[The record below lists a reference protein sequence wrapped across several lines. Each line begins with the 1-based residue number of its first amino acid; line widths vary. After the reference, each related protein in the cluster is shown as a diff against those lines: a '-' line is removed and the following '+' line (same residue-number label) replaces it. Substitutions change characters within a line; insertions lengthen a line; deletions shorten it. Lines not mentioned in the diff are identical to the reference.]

1 MRFINIMWALLGLAS
16 ALFLGIYDIF
26 KKQSLNS
33 NAVMPVLFFSTVA
46 SSILFIPI
54 LIFSHTSPE
63 FVTNI
68 GIFVP
73 KLSTSE
79 HLQVLLKSTIVV
91 SSWVLSFFAL
101 KHLPITIVTP
111 IRATGPLWTLIGA
124 LIIFH
129 EKLNGFQWAGILI
142 TLFFFYLFSTAG
154 KLEGIQFKKNKWVF
168 FIIGATILGAISG
181 LYDKYILLR
190 IDRIAVQCWFSFYQV
205 LVLLPFVLLNEKI
218 RKRKNI
224 RFEWRWTI
232 PFIGIFLVIADYLYF
247 YALSNEDALISV
259 ISALRRGSVLITF
272 LVGGLLFREK
282 NLKKKGLYLLGILAG
297 IVLITL
303 GTLI

>member
-1 MRFINIMWALLGLAS
+1 MWALFGLVS
-16 ALFLGIYDIF
+16 ALFLGFYDIF

-33 NAVMPVLFFSTVA
+33 NAVMPVLFFSTIA
-46 SSILFIPI
+46 SSIIFIPLVI
-54 LIFSHTSPE
+54 LSCTHPE
-63 FVTNI
+63 TISSI
-68 GIFVP
+68 GLFVP
-73 KLSTSE
+73 ELSFGE
-79 HLQVLLKSTIVV
+79 HLQVVLKSCIVV

-124 LIIFH
+124 LIIFK
-129 EKLNGFQWAGILI
+129 EQLNTYQWIGILL

-154 KLEGIQFKKNKWVF
+154 KLEGIHFKKNKWVF

-181 LYDKYILLR
+181 LYDKYILTR
-190 IDRIAVQCWFSFYQV
+190 IDRIAVQAWFSFYQV

-232 PFIGIFLVIADYLYF
+232 PFIGIFLVIADYFYF

-259 ISALRRGSVLITF
+259 ISALRRGSVLVTF

-282 NLKKKGLYLLGILAG
+282 NLKKKGLYLLGILTG

-303 GTLI
+303 GTIL

>member
-1 MRFINIMWALLGLAS
+1 MWALFGLAS

-26 KKQSLNS
+26 KKQSLNE

-46 SSILFIPI
+46 SSIIFIPI
-54 LIFSHTSPE
+54 LILSRTAPE
-63 FVTNI
+63 TVSSI
-68 GIFVP
+68 GIYVP
-73 KLSTSE
+73 SLSRFE
-79 HLQVLLKSTIVV
+79 HLQVLLKSAIVV

-124 LIIFH
+124 IIIFH
-129 EKLNGFQWAGILI
+129 ERLNSFQWAGILL

-154 KLEGIQFKKNKWVF
+154 KLEGIHFKKNKWVF

-181 LYDKYILLR
+181 LYDKYILTR

-205 LVLLPFVLLNEKI
+205 LILLPFVLLNEKI

-232 PFIGIFLVIADYLYF
+232 PFIGVFLVIADYLYF

-259 ISALRRGSVLITF
+259 ISALRRGSVLVTF

-282 NLKKKGLYLLGILAG
+282 NLKKKGLYLLGILCG

-303 GTLI
+303 GTIL